1 MKVRK
6 KRKEMREKLSRLMQ
20 GRYGNDR
27 LNQVLMILAL
37 ICMVLS
43 FLGLN
48 FFYTIALILMVYA
61 YFRMFSR
68 KIYQRAAENQKYL
81 QLELRAKSWLAG
93 QKKMLLQRKTHHIY
107 KCPNC
112 KQKLRVPRGRGRI
125 EIRCR
130 KCGTTF
136 IKKS

>member
-1 MKVRK
+1 MFQR
-6 KRKEMREKLSRLMQ
+6 MRERFAQFMV
-20 GRYGNDR
+20 GRYGMDHFGR
-27 LNQVLMILAL
+27 FLVYFSLALMIISLFFPKSVVYWLAL
-37 ICMVLS
+37 AVLGYS
-43 FLGLN
+43 
-48 FFYTIALILMVYA
+48 